1 MSVLRPAQITNEPFS
16 VWANSVQD
24 SISDKQMSVSSDF
37 IQCSGPNG
45 KFISLHPQNKYN
57 PTYMNYVGEWNVMDG
72 YKVNDV
78 VRVLPGKNYMA
89 TSSFPWYPPQT
100 IPPLIPISQATLVD
114 TPNPLLPPS
123 TMLYAGFIAPS
134 EYTVIVPYYSPVY
147 YPVPGTY
154 ICVSNVPSLYYAVF
168 VWMMWFKTYAKAPSS
183 QTSYQI
189 LLNYPELL
197 SNINVARMWDVN
209 YFPTWPEMPN
219 VAVLNPK
226 YLTQTWG
233 RYWELM
239 SLLPSKMYGCSG
251 GYLHTMYVDQAT
263 TPSGSANYTGSI

>member
-1 MSVLRPAQITNEPFS
+1 M
-16 VWANSVQD
+16 
-24 SISDKQMSVSSDF
+24 
-37 IQCSGPNG
+37 
-45 KFISLHPQNKYN
+45 H
-57 PTYMNYVGEWNVMDG
+57 GE
-72 YKVNDV
+72 
-78 VRVLPGKNYMA
+78 
-89 TSSFPWYPPQT
+89 
-100 IPPLIPISQATLVD
+100 
-114 TPNPLLPPS
+114 PPS